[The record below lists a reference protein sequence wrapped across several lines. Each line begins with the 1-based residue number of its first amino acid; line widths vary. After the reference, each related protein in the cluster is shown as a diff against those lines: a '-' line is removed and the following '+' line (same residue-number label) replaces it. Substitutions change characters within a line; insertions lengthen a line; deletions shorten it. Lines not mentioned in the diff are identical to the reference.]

1 MNLDYFIYNESD
13 KISIKSKQSN
23 YITFY
28 GEMNDYLI
36 KNIMLINENDYVT
49 LNFSKASKKN
59 ITKYYKLIRMSSY
72 TFINTE
78 HAETV
83 MDELAFPLESLG
95 MKKESMDK
103 SILELS
109 NKFNFNNYL
118 EVSPS
123 SLPVSKKVVLN
134 IMCSL
139 IVEPKLLVIDNL
151 LSSLDKED
159 LITTLNVLNEF
170 KRGGLIIFNF
180 TTDIESSLFGDEIII
195 TDKEKIIV
203 SGKTMSVLNEEKIM
217 KRLGL
222 GLPFIVMLN
231 KYLIDYNLIDKY
243 ILDYKLLGGKLW
255 N

>member
-13 KISIKSKQSN
+13 KISFRSKQSN

-59 ITKYYKLIRMSSY
+59 ITKYYKLIRLSSY
-72 TFINTE
+72 NFINTE

-180 TTDIESSLFGDEIII
+180 T
-195 TDKEKIIV
+195 
-203 SGKTMSVLNEEKIM
+203 
-217 KRLGL
+217 
-222 GLPFIVMLN
+222 
-231 KYLIDYNLIDKY
+231 KY
-243 ILDYKLLGGKLW
+243 I
-255 N
+255 

>member
-1 MNLDYFIYNESD
+1 
-13 KISIKSKQSN
+13 
-23 YITFY
+23 
-28 GEMNDYLI
+28 
-36 KNIMLINENDYVT
+36 
-49 LNFSKASKKN
+49 
-59 ITKYYKLIRMSSY
+59 
-72 TFINTE
+72 
-78 HAETV
+78 

-95 MKKESMDK
+95 MKKENMDK

-170 KRGGLIIFNF
+170 KRDGLIIFNF

>member
-1 MNLDYFIYNESD
+1 MNLDYFIYNENEQ
-13 KISIKSKQSN
+13 INFKSKQNN

-28 GEMNDYLI
+28 GELNEHLI
-36 KNIMLINENDYVT
+36 KNIMLINENDYIT

-59 ITKYYKLIRMSSY
+59 ITKYYKLTRMSSY
-72 TFINTE
+72 TFINTH

-83 MDELAFPLESLG
+83 IDELAFPLESLSF
-95 MKKESMDK
+95 KKSDIKQKLE
-103 SILELS
+103 ILS
-109 NKFNFNNYL
+109 TKFNFDNYL

-123 SLPVSKKVVLN
+123 SLPTSKKAVLN

-139 IVEPKLLVIDNL
+139 VTEPKLLVLDNI
-151 LSSLDKED
+151 LSSLDKSD
-159 LITTLNVLNEF
+159 LDITLNVLN
-170 KRGGLIIFNF
+170 
-180 TTDIESSLFGDEIII
+180 DEIII

>member
-1 MNLDYFIYNESD
+1 
-13 KISIKSKQSN
+13 
-23 YITFY
+23 
-28 GEMNDYLI
+28 
-36 KNIMLINENDYVT
+36 
-49 LNFSKASKKN
+49 
-59 ITKYYKLIRMSSY
+59 
-72 TFINTE
+72 
-78 HAETV
+78 
-83 MDELAFPLESLG
+83 
-95 MKKESMDK
+95 
-103 SILELS
+103 
-109 NKFNFNNYL
+109 
-118 EVSPS
+118 
-123 SLPVSKKVVLN
+123 
-134 IMCSL
+134 MCSL

>member
-1 MNLDYFIYNESD
+1 MNLDYFIYNENEQ
-13 KISIKSKQSN
+13 INFKSKQNN

-28 GEMNDYLI
+28 GELNEHLI
-36 KNIMLINENDYVT
+36 KNIMLINENDYIT

-59 ITKYYKLIRMSSY
+59 VTKYYKLTRMSSY
-72 TFINTE
+72 TFINTH

-83 MDELAFPLESLG
+83 IDEIAFPLESLAL
-95 MKKESMDK
+95 KKSDIKQKLE
-103 SILELS
+103 ILS
-109 NKFNFNNYL
+109 TKFNFDNYL

-123 SLPVSKKVVLN
+123 SLPTSKKAVLN

-139 IVEPKLLVIDNL
+139 VTEPKLLVLDNI
-151 LSSLDKED
+151 LSSLDKSD
-159 LITTLNVLNEF
+159 LDITLNVLNEY
-170 KRGGLIIFNF
+170 KKNGLIIFNF

-231 KYLIDYNLIDKY
+231 KYLIDYNLIDNY
-243 ILDYKLLGGKLW
+243 ILEYKTLGGKLW
-255 N
+255 K